1 MHLGGMGGEGGD
13 VVAGEAELELGEGC
27 RRDGEGDR
35 LGEGEGCR
43 GEGEGDR
50 SGGVEDELCSVEDE
64 VEGRGGEG
72 GSVLRLEYMVI
83 VRMMTKIATPTRKRA
98 IIPQATNTRTKRPK

>member
-13 VVAGEAELELGEGC
+13 VAAGDAELELGEGC

-83 VRMMTKIATPTRKRA
+83 VRMMTKIATPTRKRP
-98 IIPQATNTRTKRPK
+98 IIPPTPEPNDPN